1 MKKLKNVAQLFLALA
16 ITITSIFSNAFV
28 VFADANPNAGKV
40 TATKTAERIGDE
52 TSRSAKVKITVSGN
66 PYTITTQKDRE
77 IVLVLDASGSMDNGI
92 SGSNKNRI
100 ETLKDAAEN
109 FIDSLLTEENAGKI
123 KIGIVWYSDKDN
135 TNKSEVCGL
144 NDNATTL
151 KNCVS
156 GKTAKGG
163 TNVQLGISMAK
174 DLFTKADNE
183 KSLIVLSD
191 GVPTY
196 YNDKNGIEHGHGSV
210 DTHEDLYAYDFV
222 ATKNYQ
228 NNLGQNV
235 ADGYIDYYDY
245 KSEETYRCEYV
256 GYRRNHWG
264 KITYESET
272 CQDGFYM
279 KPSEAAKKETD
290 SFNGKIYSI
299 GFGITTTD
307 WRGNTVTN
315 EEAQNF
321 LKSIVKNG
329 GSYFDASD
337 TAKLNEAFAA
347 VSKDM
352 EIVAK
357 NLTIRD
363 VVPSTFTV
371 DENDLKQRY
380 GNNVTITKDENTKE
394 TIITYKFAE
403 LSSKKSEE
411 LTFNV
416 TANEDYYGSMYTN
429 NGATVTGTAA
439 DGNKFY
445 ENVDG
450 KINENLIDPVAPIAS
465 RTKDDNYDTETN
477 KELVVDASDGITSND
492 YNGKQEDEAKSVLD
506 EIIIVNKTKYGSL
519 ELNQDGSLKYN
530 PNTNFRGTDNFKYY
544 IKTTITDKNG
554 NKTYAKSDVAT
565 VTINVKGVK
574 ATYTVNYLEKGT
586 NTKVADSKTISKN
599 ANNEDLY
606 IGDKVTEY
614 ALTLNNY
621 NLVSNSQESIT
632 LAKEGNVINFYY
644 ELKDSKII
652 VHHKEKGT
660 GRTLADDDTFT
671 GKVTETKV
679 INAKDIKDYVVV
691 GSKTQEAEFDLTT
704 NEYTFHYEKAESAGA
719 VAHHYIIDNNG
730 KKTDRKL
737 FNDDEVTG
745 KIGTPFSFSPKT
757 EGLGD
762 YEFVESEGTT
772 SGTLSSTRQEAA
784 FYYQLKMTD
793 VTIRYVT
800 IKDGNAIDLI
810 NPVKDSG
817 RINDNYTA
825 NAKDENDNKVFTN
838 YNLESATEQT
848 IKLKNSD
855 NTITFIY
862 SLKDAKIIVHY
873 VEKGTNKTLAPD
885 KEFNGKVTNKYNV
898 SAINIPKYTAVDTT
912 SYNGEYTLET
922 KEYTFYYEKK
932 ESAGAIAHH
941 YIIDKNGNKTTDK
954 LFEDDTISGKL
965 DEEYSFSAKT
975 DLGAYEFVESTG
987 KVSGILTEEVQEA
1000 IFYYRLQ
1007 DSKIIVHYVEK
1018 GTDKTLA
1025 PDSELNGKV
1034 TEEFNINAIDI
1045 PKYKV
1050 VDKTSYTG
1058 EFTVEPKEYT
1068 FYYEKLD
1075 SAGAIAHHYI
1085 IDENGNKTTDKLF
1098 KDDVATGKLDDE
1110 FSFSAHTD
1118 LGDYEFV
1125 ESEGT
1130 ISGILTDEVQEAK
1143 FYYRLK
1149 SAKVIVHH
1157 YEEGTTI
1164 KVADDETIDGKVSK
1178 DYTTKEAKVIGYVL
1192 VEIPQNATG
1201 KFTEEVTEVNY
1212 YYKKD
1217 MGKVITRYV
1226 DEDGKILLD
1235 ETTTNG
1241 QVGTDYQTSPATIT
1255 DYELKNVIGE
1265 EKGKYTKEDIIVTY
1279 VYEYVMGQ
1287 GGDDTFVTPEEPEIP
1302 YTGIDSENYILEY
1315 SLMGTSI
1322 LGIALLLILKKKFN

>member
-77 IVLVLDASGSMDNGI
+77 IVLVLDASGSMNEGI
-92 SGSNKNRI
+92 SGSRKNKI
-100 ETLKDAAEN
+100 EALKDAANN
-109 FIDSLLTEENAGKI
+109 FIDSLLTEENTGKV
-123 KIGIVWYSDKDN
+123 KIGVVWYSDSAKKDV
-135 TNKSEVCGL
+135 SCGL
-144 NDNATTL
+144 SDSKEKLRA
-151 KNCVS
+151 CVNKGVS
-156 GKTAKGG
+156 NGG
-163 TNVQLGISMAK
+163 TNVQMGIKIGKS
-174 DLFTKADNE
+174 LFSKNDNE
-183 KSLIVLSD
+183 QSLIVLSD
-191 GVPTY
+191 GEPTY
-196 YNDKNGIEHGHGSV
+196 YSTFVDNKEYLHGTGQADEHEGMRESNFNPTSDIYVLNNNYVKDGYVTFTDTKDGKIFNCKARGYYREFLFSYIYNGYELV
-210 DTHEDLYAYDFV
+210 DTCPGL
-222 ATKNYQ
+222 K
-228 NNLGQNV
+228 
-235 ADGYIDYYDY
+235 
-245 KSEETYRCEYV
+245 K
-256 GYRRNHWG
+256 
-264 KITYESET
+264 
-272 CQDGFYM
+272 
-279 KPSEAAKKETD
+279 KPSEAAKEEAD

-307 WRGNTVTN
+307 RHGNVSTN
-315 EEAQNF
+315 QAAETF
-321 LKSIVKNG
+321 LSSLVKNG
-329 GSYFDASD
+329 GVYFDASD
-337 TAKLNEAFAA
+337 SDELNEAFAA
-347 VSKDM
+347 VSKDI
-352 EIVAK
+352 EVVAK
-357 NLTIRD
+357 DLTIRD
-363 VVPSTFTV
+363 VVPGTFTV
-371 DENDLKQRY
+371 DKVALKEKYGDAVEIIEENNQ
-380 GNNVTITKDENTKE
+380 
-394 TIITYKFAE
+394 TIIIYKFNE
-403 LSSKKSEE
+403 LSSKEPEE
-411 LTFNV
+411 LEFTV
-416 TANEDYYGSMYTN
+416 TANDNYYGSMYTN
-429 NGATVTGTAA
+429 NGATVTGTAS

-450 KINENLIDPVAPIAS
+450 KISEDLIDPVAPIAS
-465 RTKDDNYDTETN
+465 RTEDDNYDTETN
-477 KELVVDASDGITSND
+477 KELVVNAIDGIKSND

-506 EIIIVNKTKYGSL
+506 EIIIVNETKYGSL

-565 VTINVKGVK
+565 VTINVKGVT

-586 NTKVADSKTISKN
+586 NTKVADSKTIFKN

-652 VHHKEKGT
+652 VHYKEKGT
-660 GRTLADDDTFT
+660 GRTLADDDTFD

-691 GSKTQEAEFDLTT
+691 GSKTQEALFDLTT
-704 NEYTFHYEKAESAGA
+704 NEYTFYYEKAESAGA
-719 VAHHYIIDNNG
+719 VAHHYIIDNKGN
-730 KKTDRKL
+730 KTTTEL
-737 FNDDEVTG
+737 FKDDVVNG
-745 KIGTPFSFSPKT
+745 KIGVSFSFNPKT

-762 YEFVESEGTT
+762 YEYVESEGKV
-772 SGTLSSTRQEAA
+772 SGTLTSEKQEAI

-800 IKDGNAIDLI
+800 IKDGNVIDLI
-810 NPVKDSG
+810 NPVKDTG

-825 NAKDENDNKVFTN
+825 YAKDENDNKVFAN

-922 KEYTFYYEKK
+922 KEYTFYYEKN

-941 YIIDKNGNKTTDK
+941 YIIDENGNKTTDK

-1000 IFYYRLQ
+1000 
-1007 DSKIIVHYVEK
+1007 
-1018 GTDKTLA
+1018 
-1025 PDSELNGKV
+1025 
-1034 TEEFNINAIDI
+1034 
-1045 PKYKV
+1045 
-1050 VDKTSYTG
+1050 
-1058 EFTVEPKEYT
+1058 
-1068 FYYEKLD
+1068 
-1075 SAGAIAHHYI
+1075 
-1085 IDENGNKTTDKLF
+1085 
-1098 KDDVATGKLDDE
+1098 
-1110 FSFSAHTD
+1110 
-1118 LGDYEFV
+1118 
-1125 ESEGT
+1125 
-1130 ISGILTDEVQEAK
+1130 K

-1178 DYTTKEAKVIGYVL
+1178 DYTTKEANVIGYVL

-1201 KFTEEVTEVNY
+1201 KFTEEVTEVIY

-1322 LGIALLLILKKKFN
+1322 LGITLLLILKKKFN

>member
-28 VFADANPNAGKV
+28 VFADANPSAGKV

-196 YNDKNGIEHGHGSV
+196 YNDKNDIEHGHGSV

-222 ATKNYQ
+222 ETKNYQ

-363 VVPSTFTV
+363 VVPGTFTV
-371 DENDLKQRY
+371 DKVALKEKY
-380 GNNVTITKDENTKE
+380 GNAVEIIEEKDQ
-394 TIITYKFAE
+394 TIIIYKFNE
-403 LSSKKSEE
+403 LSSKEPEE
-411 LTFNV
+411 LEFTV
-416 TANEDYYGSMYTN
+416 TANDNYYGSMYTN

-621 NLVSNSQESIT
+621 NLVSNNQESIT

-644 ELKDSKII
+644 ELKDSKIV
-652 VHHKEKGT
+652 VHYVEKDT
-660 GRTLADDDTFT
+660 NIKLADDDTFD

-704 NEYTFHYEKAESAGA
+704 NEYTFRYEKAESAGA

-922 KEYTFYYEKK
+922 KEYTFYYEKN

-1045 PKYKV
+1045 PKYKA

-1058 EFTVEPKEYT
+1058 KFTVEPNEYT

-1098 KDDVATGKLDDE
+1098 KDDVATGKLDDK
-1110 FSFSAHTD
+1110 FSFSVHTD

-1125 ESEGT
+1125 ESEGA
-1130 ISGILTDEVQEAK
+1130 ISGILTEEVQEAK

-1149 SAKVIVHH
+1149 YAKVIVHH

-1178 DYTTKEAKVIGYVL
+1178 DYTTKEANVIGYVL
-1192 VEIPQNATG
+1192 VETPQNASG
-1201 KFTEEVTEVNY
+1201 KFTEEVTEVIY